1 MNILVFPPVNFGYRS
16 AIRVFVSV
24 IFQCRRAH
32 SLCGRKA
39 HNARQSAAFRFACQK
54 RARCCCDVT
63 HTSLCLFS
71 GCDPHSLCGDS
82 NTCWSFNGRR
92 QFVTWRLYNA
102 ITKTNTLTH
111 KGHTRPW
118 VSFHSS
124 ELNKLQVGR
133 KSSQHSISKKIIN
146 KWNILKVSI
155 KRQEFL
161 ELGHPMV
168 KATWSCDYYFLSKY
182 RRDYTVLYWSYST
195 TVLNIQYYNWH

>member
-24 IFQCRRAH
+24 ICQCRRAH

-102 ITKTNTLTH
+102 ITKNEHTH
-111 KGHTRPW
+111 TQRTHTPVGLVSLKRTEQTASRPQ
-118 VSFHSS
+118 VQSAF
-124 ELNKLQVGR
+124 NKQEN
-133 KSSQHSISKKIIN
+133 N
-146 KWNILKVSI
+146 KQMKHIES
-155 KRQEFL
+155 
-161 ELGHPMV
+161 
-168 KATWSCDYYFLSKY
+168 
-182 RRDYTVLYWSYST
+182 
-195 TVLNIQYYNWH
+195 